1 MLKNAIAYILRKRS
15 RTVIIFIIL
24 TIVLSCLYSCLNIM
38 KSTINLE
45 NNLYKLSN
53 TSLSITQNN
62 NENFKTNQFK
72 EIENIKEI
80 KETIPQ
86 YDGLAK
92 STNIKAVEGMQ
103 MIERDDMPEEFRN
116 IFSIEATNN
125 TGKDNLFNSGIFTL
139 IKGRHIEKD
148 DREKII
154 IHEELAQKNNLELNN
169 IELDN
174 TGVNTPDTVGVDA
187 NTQQTQGDKS
197 AWDIYTKKTHVIGR
211 TVSIITL
218 VMLVGAPFLIGK
230 LLGAYPDLGA
240 AGKGFLSV
248 GIVWL
253 VSSIAEFL
261 IYTPMLGAGG
271 GYQAFI
277 TGNLI
282 NMKIPCAVNARDMV
296 GAKTGTPE
304 NEIISTISIATSSL
318 VTILVLALGVL
329 LMVPLQPVL
338 QSEVLQPAFENVVPA
353 LFGAMAYKYYRKN
366 MKIAALPLILMSLL
380 FILVPSLIGS
390 TSFMIVPSGAIAIGV
405 AYLLFRKKNT
415 QNPEQT
421 KADPNSVNT
430 GDE

>member
-1 MLKNAIAYILRKRS
+1 M
-15 RTVIIFIIL
+15 RTDSMKADSMKADSMKADSTRTDNMKTDSM
-24 TIVLSCLYSCLNIM
+24 TID
-38 KSTINLE
+38 
-45 NNLYKLSN
+45 N
-53 TSLSITQNN
+53 T
-62 NENFKTNQFK
+62 
-72 EIENIKEI
+72 
-80 KETIPQ
+80 
-86 YDGLAK
+86 
-92 STNIKAVEGMQ
+92 
-103 MIERDDMPEEFRN
+103 
-116 IFSIEATNN
+116 
-125 TGKDNLFNSGIFTL
+125 
-139 IKGRHIEKD
+139 
-148 DREKII
+148 
-154 IHEELAQKNNLELNN
+154 ELNN
-169 IELDN
+169 GEA
-174 TGVNTPDTVGVDA
+174 TKEQAGQTPDTWQA
-187 NTQQTQGDKS
+187 
-197 AWDIYTKKTHVIGR
+197 YTKKTHVIGR

-240 AGKGFLSV
+240 VGKGFLSV
-248 GIVWL
+248 GLVWM

-271 GYQAFI
+271 GYLAFI

-415 QNPEQT
+415 QKTTE
-421 KADPNSVNT
+421 
-430 GDE
+430 E

>member
-1 MLKNAIAYILRKRS
+1 MKGIK
-15 RTVIIFIIL
+15 
-24 TIVLSCLYSCLNIM
+24 IM
-38 KSTINLE
+38 E
-45 NNLYKLSN
+45 
-53 TSLSITQNN
+53 
-62 NENFKTNQFK
+62 
-72 EIENIKEI
+72 
-80 KETIPQ
+80 
-86 YDGLAK
+86 
-92 STNIKAVEGMQ
+92 
-103 MIERDDMPEEFRN
+103 
-116 IFSIEATNN
+116 
-125 TGKDNLFNSGIFTL
+125 
-139 IKGRHIEKD
+139 
-148 DREKII
+148 
-154 IHEELAQKNNLELNN
+154 NNLELNN

-174 TGVNTPDTVGVDA
+174 TGVNTPGTVGVDA

-240 AGKGFLSV
+240 VGKGFLSV

-271 GYQAFI
+271 GYLAFI

-405 AYLLFRKKNT
+405 AYLMFRKKNM
-415 QNPEQT
+415 QSPEQT
-421 KADPNSVNT
+421 KADPDRANT

>member
-1 MLKNAIAYILRKRS
+1 M
-15 RTVIIFIIL
+15 RTDSMKADSMKADSTRTDNMKADSM
-24 TIVLSCLYSCLNIM
+24 TI
-38 KSTINLE
+38 
-45 NNLYKLSN
+45 
-53 TSLSITQNN
+53 
-62 NENFKTNQFK
+62 
-72 EIENIKEI
+72 
-80 KETIPQ
+80 
-86 YDGLAK
+86 
-92 STNIKAVEGMQ
+92 
-103 MIERDDMPEEFRN
+103 
-116 IFSIEATNN
+116 
-125 TGKDNLFNSGIFTL
+125 DN
-139 IKGRHIEKD
+139 K
-148 DREKII
+148 
-154 IHEELAQKNNLELNN
+154 ELNN
-169 IELDN
+169 VEATKEQ
-174 TGVNTPDTVGVDA
+174 TGQSPDTWQA
-187 NTQQTQGDKS
+187 
-197 AWDIYTKKTHVIGR
+197 YTKKTHVIGR

-240 AGKGFLSV
+240 VGKGFLSV

-271 GYQAFI
+271 GYLAFI

-318 VTILVLALGVL
+318 VTLLVLALGVL

-405 AYLLFRKKNT
+405 AYLLFRKKNM
-415 QNPEQT
+415 QSPEQT
-421 KADPNSVNT
+421 KADPDRANT